1 MAGAMMAGLLMLM
14 GGGCALA
21 EEETTSL
28 PELYFKAVNPGYT
41 IDGISNV
48 GEIIEIARGGSSDE
62 MILLAG
68 VTIRYTNTS
77 GNEVVLAEFPENG
90 YLAGETLLL
99 RLASSP
105 GSELANLVYK
115 KTLAMNAKLELWRGE
130 EVLDTVCWTGKDE
143 CLAAF
148 NKNAPTTLVR
158 NVETGEFEHLE
169 LYEPSY
175 SEENY
180 VLKDEEKPD
189 EDEKTPEGDGE
200 ITGVEDGSADEKLEE
215 KPDEGYGEVKSQCK
229 GLQFSEI
236 LSYYAETQTEQFVEF
251 YNAGAEQV
259 LLDGCQLRYK
269 NKLYPLSGI
278 VKAEGYT
285 VRVAEDFKLT
295 KNPTN
300 TNTLEIVDTDGT
312 VVDKLEYPNGQRKG
326 VAWAMIGYDEKGE
339 ELWHTTYAVTPG
351 EPNIYQE
358 YKTCEEG
365 KVINEETGNCVKVTE
380 VVEKTCAAGQYLNP
394 LTGRCKKI
402 EVEEEKICKEGYYF
416 YEPTGR
422 CRKVVENDGAE
433 YDLGSEETEGREKES
448 SFVAIYAVLFVVG
461 LGVIYI
467 IYEYRKEIARIFKR
481 LMGR

>member
-1 MAGAMMAGLLMLM
+1 MVGLMAM
-14 GGGCALA
+14 GGGGALA
-21 EEETTSL
+21 EEEAMSL

-48 GEIIEIARGGSSDE
+48 GEMIEIARGGSSDE

-130 EVLDTVCWTGKDE
+130 EILDTVCWTGKDE
-143 CLAAF
+143 CLAVF
-148 NKNAPTTLVR
+148 DKNAPTTLVR
-158 NVETGEFEHLE
+158 NVETGKFEHLE

-180 VLKDEEKPD
+180 VLKD
-189 EDEKTPEGDGE
+189 
-200 ITGVEDGSADEKLEE
+200 EE

-236 LSYYAETQTEQFVEF
+236 LSYYAETQSEQFVEF
-251 YNAGAEQV
+251 YNAGAEQI
-259 LLDGCQLRYK
+259 LLDGCALKYK
-269 NKLYPLSGI
+269 NKLYPLTGV
-278 VKAEGYT
+278 VKAEEYV
-285 VRVAEDFKLT
+285 VRAAEDFKLT

-300 TNTLEIVDTDGT
+300 SNTLEIMDVDGA

-351 EPNIYQE
+351 EPNVYQE

-380 VVEKTCAAGQYLNP
+380 VVEKTCAVGQYLNP

-402 EVEEEKICKEGYYF
+402 EVEEEKVCKEGYYF

-433 YDLGSEETEGREKES
+433 YDLGGEEAEGSKKES
-448 SFVAIYAVLFVVG
+448 SFVAVYAVLFVVG
-461 LGVIYI
+461 LGVVYI
-467 IYEYRKEIARIFKR
+467 IYEYRKEIGRIFKR
-481 LMGR
+481 LLKRK